1 MNDTRT
7 VWTAR
12 VDETIADVDAEAW
25 DRLVGDG
32 SPFVEYR
39 WLRAMEDAGCVA
51 PEHGWLPQ
59 IVTLYEGDRLV
70 GALPTYLKGNS
81 YGEFVYDW
89 AWADLAHRM
98 GVDYYP
104 KLIVASP
111 FSPVTGPRVLV
122 DQGGTES
129 QQDAWRAALG
139 DAVAEI
145 VQRSGVSGAHVLFA
159 PEREARALEERGWFV
174 RVAHQYH
181 WHNDGYQDFDDFLSR
196 FRSKRRRSIRRE
208 RRLVREAGYTV
219 ETIAG
224 VDLDEA
230 TMDRVFGFYATT
242 CDRYVWGRRYLNRAF
257 FAQVHRTMPERIR
270 VFVARDASGDIVGG
284 TFNLQKGDRLYGRYW
299 GSTVDTPLLH
309 FETCYYAMIDYA
321 IAHGLAAIE
330 PGQGGEHKYTR
341 GFAPQPMYSAHLV
354 RDGRLAWTLRRH
366 TEQESGLVLDEVE
379 RMREAGPIR
388 LADAKRTDP

>member
-1 MNDTRT
+1 VNDTRT
-7 VWTAR
+7 AWTAR
-12 VDETIADVDAEAW
+12 VDESIADIDADAW
-25 DRLVGDG
+25 DHLVGDG

-39 WLRAMEDAGCVA
+39 WLRAMEDTGCVD

-89 AWADLAHRM
+89 AWADLAHRL

-122 DQGGTES
+122 DPDGSEA
-129 QQDAWRAALG
+129 QQTAWRSALA
-139 DAVAEI
+139 DAMTEL

-159 PEREARALEERGWFV
+159 PEAEARALEDRGWFV

-181 WHNDGYQDFDDFLSR
+181 WHNDGYRDFDDFLSR

-208 RRLVREAGYTV
+208 RRRVREAGYTV
-219 ETIAG
+219 ESIAG
-224 VDLDEA
+224 TELDEA
-230 TMDRVFGFYATT
+230 TMDRVFGFYAST
-242 CDRYVWGRRYLNRAF
+242 CDRYVWGRQYLNRAF
-257 FAQVHRTMPERIR
+257 FAQVHDTMPERIR
-270 VFVARDASGDIVGG
+270 VFIARDADGEIVAG
-284 TFNLQKGDRLYGRYW
+284 TFNLEKGDRMYGRYW
-299 GSTVDTPLLH
+299 GSTVDVDLLH
-309 FETCYYAMIDYA
+309 FETCYYAMIEHA
-321 IAHGLAAIE
+321 IAHGMQAIE

-341 GFAPQPMYSAHLV
+341 GFSPQPMYSAHRI
-354 RDGRLAWTLRRH
+354 RDRRLGWMLQRH
-366 TEQESGLVLDEVE
+366 TAQESGLVLDEVE
-379 RMREAGPIR
+379 RKREAGPLR
-388 LADAKRTDP
+388 SDD